1 MAESNPLT
9 DKDITNF
16 INKFGKAGA
25 RPSLYVVDIAKPD
38 GVDGVEI
45 ASGADSPIS
54 YLCKNAQL
62 PGSTIGEIPVSFL
75 GRVVKLPGQRTYE
88 NLTLSFYN
96 DEDFKIR
103 HNMEKWMHQIQSFK
117 KPFGNV
123 VGIANSQGQTDGHS
137 TTTITV
143 SQLAKDGN
151 TLRKYAFYYAFPTT
165 VSAIDLGYDQAEAIE
180 EFSVTFAYSYFD
192 IPGKDATNKIVDS

>member
-1 MAESNPLT
+1 MAESNTLK
-9 DKDITNF
+9 DADITRF
-16 INKFGKAGA
+16 INKFGAAGA
-25 RPSLYVVDIAKPD
+25 RPSLYVVDITAPG
-38 GVDGVEI
+38 GVKDVKI
-45 ASGADSPIS
+45 DDTIS
-54 YLCKNAQL
+54 FLCKNAQL

-75 GRVVKLPGQRTYE
+75 GRQVKLPGQRTYE

-123 VGIANSQGQTDGHS
+123 VGISTEASGDQGYS
-137 TTTITV
+137 TSTITV
-143 SQLAKDGN
+143 TQLSKAGEPIR
-151 TLRKYAFYYAFPTT
+151 TYEFHYAFPTT
-165 VSAIDLGYDQAEAIE
+165 VSAIDLGYDQAEAVE

-192 IPGKDATNKIVDS
+192 IPSKTNPIKDS